1 MDHGA
6 ALAIKAREYAEL
18 HAFDGFND
26 EDRAMPER
34 IQASNER
41 RRSER
46 LAALEQEGTLVRC
59 SFLCQIAS
67 RPAGFLRC
75 FELLLLENVA
85 NVVFWSS
92 RHNDFER
99 HGGLGNTT
107 ENACTVTNKLN
118 FDIGHLGALG
128 YGELLQAVL
137 LFSGGARTRVAL
149 CGGGSALSA
158 TGSLGSCTSIA
169 DALASGTALE

>member
-26 EDRAMPER
+26 EDRAMLER
-34 IQASNER
+34 IQASSER

-67 RPAGFLRC
+67 RPAVSFAALNC
-75 FELLLLENVA
+75 FSWSGGPPEEQSVERRQRSLLE
-85 NVVFWSS
+85 
-92 RHNDFER
+92 
-99 HGGLGNTT
+99 
-107 ENACTVTNKLN
+107 
-118 FDIGHLGALG
+118 
-128 YGELLQAVL
+128 
-137 LFSGGARTRVAL
+137 
-149 CGGGSALSA
+149 
-158 TGSLGSCTSIA
+158 
-169 DALASGTALE
+169 LEAQRL